1 MSERN
6 RVDVNRLVRLFA
18 VKLTDGKY
26 GYMTGE
32 FDRCHPPSLYMGK
45 LENAMLFEDE
55 KSAVSFV
62 ENFEYKRDD
71 YRVECYELH
80 LVHNSVEKTK
90 TINITQEKKK

>member
-6 RVDVNRLVRLFA
+6 GVDVNRLVRLFA
-18 VKLTDGKY
+18 VKLTDREY

-32 FDRCHPPSLYMGK
+32 FDRCYSPSLYMDK
-45 LENAMLFEDE
+45 LENAMLFDDE

-62 ENFEYKRDD
+62 ENFEYEKGD

-80 LVHNSVEKTK
+80 LVPNAEDGRGVSR
-90 TINITQEKKK
+90 

>member
-6 RVDVNRLVRLFA
+6 GVGVNRLVRLFA
-18 VKLTDGKY
+18 AKLTDGAY

-32 FDRCHPPSLYMGK
+32 FDRCYPPSLYMDK
-45 LENAMLFEDE
+45 LENAMLFDNE

-62 ENFEYKRDD
+62 ENFEYKKGD

-80 LVHNSVEKTK
+80 LVPNMAVRGEGRDSTTEK
-90 TINITQEKKK
+90 E